1 MENTI
6 LTNKQTNKQTAF
18 ILYLRAFSVLS
29 ILLCHLVQAN
39 PSSYVQMTAQFFNIG
54 VELFI
59 IISGFCFGLQGKID
73 DWKKWYGK
81 RVRRIY
87 IPYEL
92 FLLVLFALYFITG
105 NKINIVNWI
114 SCVIGIQGATV
125 GVLGADHTWFITA
138 ILLCYVITPVLS
150 EISEK
155 LKEQNIYLAVG
166 AGVIPIMLSFI
177 PAIVFHTIGSKICL
191 YVVAFILGKKY
202 REGYRFEKRN
212 FLMYMILFALAL
224 GIRMAGRSLFD
235 GSRIYECI
243 IVGYTQCA
251 AAFCIM
257 AIFAVLFYDVGNNKI
272 INRICENSFEVYL
285 YHYMFVVGPVS
296 LMHLTGS
303 WLVNSICVL
312 IVTWGVGVIMRKL
325 AKGLFMGK

>member
-1 MENTI
+1 M
-6 LTNKQTNKQTAF
+6 
-18 ILYLRAFSVLS
+18 
-29 ILLCHLVQAN
+29 
-39 PSSYVQMTAQFFNIG
+39 
-54 VELFI
+54 
-59 IISGFCFGLQGKID
+59 
-73 DWKKWYGK
+73 
-81 RVRRIY
+81 
-87 IPYEL
+87 
-92 FLLVLFALYFITG
+92 LVLFAVYFITG

-177 PAIVFHTIGSKICL
+177 PAIVFHTIGFKICL
-191 YVVAFILGKKY
+191 YIVAFILGKKY

-257 AIFAVLFYDVGNNKI
+257 AIFAVLFYDVGNNKM

-312 IVTWGVGVIMRKL
+312 IVTWGVAVIMRKL
-325 AKGLFMGK
+325 EKGLFMGK

>member
-1 MENTI
+1 M
-6 LTNKQTNKQTAF
+6 
-18 ILYLRAFSVLS
+18 
-29 ILLCHLVQAN
+29 
-39 PSSYVQMTAQFFNIG
+39 
-54 VELFI
+54 
-59 IISGFCFGLQGKID
+59 
-73 DWKKWYGK
+73 
-81 RVRRIY
+81 
-87 IPYEL
+87 
-92 FLLVLFALYFITG
+92 LVLFAVYFITG

-155 LKEQNIYLAVG
+155 LKEQNIYQAVG
-166 AGVIPIMLSFI
+166 AGVIPIVLSFI

-202 REGYRFEKRN
+202 REGYRFEKRK
-212 FLMYMILFALAL
+212 FLMYMMLFALAL
-224 GIRMAGRSLFD
+224 GIRMEGRSLFD
-235 GSRIYECI
+235 GSRIYDCI

-257 AIFAVLFYDVGNNKI
+257 AIFAALFYDVGNNTM

-285 YHYMFVVGPVS
+285 YHYMFVVGLVS
-296 LMHLTGS
+296 LMYLTGS
-303 WLVNSICVL
+303 
-312 IVTWGVGVIMRKL
+312 
-325 AKGLFMGK
+325 